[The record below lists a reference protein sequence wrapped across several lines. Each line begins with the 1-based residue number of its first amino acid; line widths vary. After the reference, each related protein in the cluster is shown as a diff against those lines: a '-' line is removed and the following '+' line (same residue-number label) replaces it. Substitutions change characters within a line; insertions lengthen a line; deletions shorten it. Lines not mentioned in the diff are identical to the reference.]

1 MFVTR
6 KMTHDPNAKVFFIR
20 DFQNTVAISLRTK
33 FSRFNEDKLSV
44 SV

>member
-6 KMTHDPNAKVFFIR
+6 KITHDPNVNFSFVI
-20 DFQNTVAISLRTK
+20 FNTVVISLRTK

-44 SV
+44 NV